1 MHPITIGFVSGAA
14 AGVIMGLLSDTLF
27 RLKIFKSSLLV
38 VDGSFFFRT
47 FKLQGGTRL
56 IYGAGLFI
64 HLITSGVFGTLY
76 ILLSALLG
84 FGATESV
91 SLAAI
96 SIYVV
101 FLWLSMLFVALPVA
115 GEDLLGRKSGPFTWL
130 EQLILHVIFL
140 FVYYSCL
147 RALLV

>member
-1 MHPITIGFVSGAA
+1 MDPIIVGFVSGAA
-14 AGVIMGLLSDTLF
+14 AGVIMGLLSDILF

-38 VDGSFFFRT
+38 VDGAFFFRT
-47 FKLQGGTRL
+47 LKLQGTARL
-56 IYGAGLFI
+56 IYAAGLFI
-64 HLITSGVFGTLY
+64 HLITSGVFGALY
-76 ILLSALLG
+76 ILLSVLG
-84 FGATESV
+84 FSATESV

-101 FLWLSMLFVALPVA
+101 LLWLSMLFVALPVA
-115 GEDLLGRKSGPFTWL
+115 GEGLLDRKSGPLTWF